1 LNENFYDTVESIKDL
16 KKEDYEQWKFPK
28 RLADLLLVKFSET
41 PIGKS
46 VPDKTET
53 IS

>member
-28 RLADLLLVKFSET
+28 RLADLLLAKSSET
-41 PIGKS
+41 PIVKS
-46 VPDKTET
+46 LPEKTEPV
-53 IS
+53 S